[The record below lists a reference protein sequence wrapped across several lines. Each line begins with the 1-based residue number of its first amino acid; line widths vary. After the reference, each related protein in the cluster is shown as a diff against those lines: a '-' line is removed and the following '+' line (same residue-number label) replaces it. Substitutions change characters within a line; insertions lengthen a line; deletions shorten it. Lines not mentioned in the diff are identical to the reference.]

1 MITATLILLTLT
13 LLLITFEVAFM
24 WSDKYSKL
32 RFVALYFIFT
42 LIAINITLCTIGII
56 QSLC

>member
-1 MITATLILLTLT
+1 MINATLILLALT
-13 LLLITFEVAFM
+13 LLLIVFEIAFM
-24 WSDKYSKL
+24 WSGKYTKL

-42 LIAINITLCTIGII
+42 FIAINITLCTIGII